1 MIRFRIPHLVLVTVA
16 LATAGNA
23 RASDLRLGGQAG
35 VNLANAS
42 ANNSLSQSVNLNTR
56 TGLGIGAFA
65 DIALDKMFS
74 FSPEFM
80 YMQKGAGLNAT
91 VTDKLDYLEFPL
103 LIKAK
108 FGDDMFKPM
117 LFAGPNLGFRVNAKQ
132 DNGSGTSVDIS
143 SIVEPIDFG
152 LDFGGGAEY
161 LLEKNGIGLQV
172 TVRYSLGLT
181 NVDKSGVPNV
191 TWRNRGV
198 QILAGVSF
206 PL

>member
-16 LATAGNA
+16 FATAGAA
-23 RASDLRLGGQAG
+23 RAEYRFGGQAG

-42 ANNSLSQSVNLNTR
+42 ANNSLMQSVNLNTR
-56 TGLGIGAFA
+56 TGLGIGVFA
-65 DIALDKMFS
+65 DIALDKTFF

-80 YMQKGAGLNAT
+80 YMQKGAGITTT
-91 VTDKLDYLEFPL
+91 VTNKLDYLEFPL

-108 FGDDMFKPM
+108 FGDDQFKPM
-117 LFAGPNLGFRVNAKQ
+117 LFAGPNIGFRVNAKQ

-143 SIVEPIDFG
+143 RITEAVDFG
-152 LDFGGGAEY
+152 LDMGGGAEY

-181 NVDKSGVPNV
+181 NVDSSGVPNV